1 MPSGALLRHVLV
13 AAARV
18 AIARNLHSVLTK
30 LLSDQGGGATP
41 SHRRPQW
48 ISALATAHLD
58 GALPS
63 WVWEPETLQIWDSP
77 TARMSADERGERIR
91 AALIHSTPTPFSP
104 YVAPHSAHISKN

>member
-1 MPSGALLRHVLV
+1 MPSGALLRHALV

-30 LLSDQGGGATP
+30 ELSDQGGGSTP

-48 ISALATAHLD
+48 ISALAPAHLD

-63 WVWEPETLQIWDSP
+63 WVWEPETLQICDLP
-77 TARMSADERGERIR
+77 TALMRADGRGERIR
-91 AALIHSTPTPFSP
+91 AA
-104 YVAPHSAHISKN
+104 